1 MNARTKTRSLAI
13 TLVMMFA
20 LLLPLATPIW
30 AAEPEE
36 TTATV
41 SFTPGQLTLIQTPAL
56 DFGNHSIEA
65 TTQVYEA
72 TNEIT
77 PVQVSDLRG
86 GQGGWTLT
94 ATLSPFT
101 LTDGITETL
110 QGAYIEIE
118 NVAVSGVN
126 ETEGTA
132 PTLGANLKLEAD
144 GTETAFL
151 TAAVGAGSGVWQAAW
166 AKNDISLSVLPG
178 TARTGA
184 NNATLTWT
192 LQAAD

>member
-20 LLLPLATPIW
+20 LLLPLAQPIF

-41 SFTPGQLTLIQTPAL
+41 SFIPGQLTLIQTPAL
-56 DFGNHSIEA
+56 DFGNRSIEA
-65 TTQVYEA
+65 TTQSYEA

-86 GQGGWTLT
+86 NQGGWTLT
-94 ATLSPFT
+94 ASLSAFS
-101 LTDGITETL
+101 DGTNATL

-118 NVAVSGVN
+118 NVIVSAAN
-126 ETEGTA
+126 DTEGTA
-132 PTLGANLKLEAD
+132 PALGTNLKLD
-144 GTETAFL
+144 SDNTVTAFL
-151 TAAVGAGSGVWQAAW
+151 TAATGTGGGIWQAAW
-166 AKNDISLSVLPG
+166 GKSDVTLSVLPG
-178 TARTGA
+178 TARAGA
-184 NNATLTWT
+184 NNAVLTWT
-192 LQAAD
+192 LQAAA